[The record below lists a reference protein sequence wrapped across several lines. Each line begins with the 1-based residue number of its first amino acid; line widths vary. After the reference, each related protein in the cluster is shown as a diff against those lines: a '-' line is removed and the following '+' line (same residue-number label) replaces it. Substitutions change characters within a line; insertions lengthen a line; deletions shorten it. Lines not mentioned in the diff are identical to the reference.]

1 MKDTA
6 GGATNMEPKRKRKNS
21 QADYNTWDENNMDE
35 YKKNH
40 KSRTTTRGP
49 YVNSNAYIG
58 WE

>member
-1 MKDTA
+1 
-6 GGATNMEPKRKRKNS
+6 MEPKRERKNS